1 MEENVWLIISD
12 GYRDRLIMQD
22 YYLSALEWISSIEL
36 EGVVSSFSLRVRVTV
51 QYQVQVISGYL
62 VFIYYSV
69 VLGLIYANI
78 SNAMNL
84 DLDGLTFFDFTDS

>member
-51 QYQVQVISGYL
+51 
-62 VFIYYSV
+62 
-69 VLGLIYANI
+69 
-78 SNAMNL
+78 
-84 DLDGLTFFDFTDS
+84 